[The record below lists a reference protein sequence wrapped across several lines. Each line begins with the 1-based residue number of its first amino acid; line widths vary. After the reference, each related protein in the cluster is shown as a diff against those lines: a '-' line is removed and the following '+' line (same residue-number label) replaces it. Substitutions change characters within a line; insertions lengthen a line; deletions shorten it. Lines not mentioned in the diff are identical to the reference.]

1 MPRDDDPPSH
11 AYRVHLN
18 LQTIMLVSD
27 DIEVPVT
34 VLDISREDFRIRTH
48 EQLFIDEQVELKLG
62 RSGFARGVIRWI
74 EGSEAGGSFALGS

>member
-1 MPRDDDPPSH
+1 MPRDDDAPSRG
-11 AYRVHLN
+11 YRVHLN

-34 VLDISREDFRIRTH
+34 VLDISRDNFRIRTH

-62 RSGFARGVIRWI
+62 ESGFAKGVICWI
-74 EGSEAGGSFALGS
+74 EGSEAGGRFALAS